1 MWFILLAQSG
11 RGVMRMKQN
20 CWNVVI
26 AAHSKLRWRRV
37 ILKPSLF
44 PASVRGYGYP
54 KGAAADIAI
63 SVMKAFETK
72 FETIIACVFSKDDFE
87 RYMTRK
93 GSGKWADNIYIT
105 SVSFYAWKFAK
116 SWDRLNHRQTIKGNL
131 GEITATAT
139 YLYPCK
145 QQLNWTKIMAIKVQD
160 LMRNNVITAQP
171 HETVDKVKS
180 KMSKLSL
187 SNMPVVSTDNLPIGI
202 VSASDLLAAGKEGT
216 PISNIMTEK
225 VYTIPEYEDVSVAA
239 RMMRNH
245 KIHHLIVTQE
255 QKVIGI
261 ISSFDLMKLVED
273 HRFVMKNASTP
284 KSKGLGKRSKAES

>member
-1 MWFILLAQSG
+1 
-11 RGVMRMKQN
+11 
-20 CWNVVI
+20 
-26 AAHSKLRWRRV
+26 
-37 ILKPSLF
+37 
-44 PASVRGYGYP
+44 
-54 KGAAADIAI
+54 
-63 SVMKAFETK
+63 
-72 FETIIACVFSKDDFE
+72 
-87 RYMTRK
+87 
-93 GSGKWADNIYIT
+93 
-105 SVSFYAWKFAK
+105 
-116 SWDRLNHRQTIKGNL
+116 
-131 GEITATAT
+131 
-139 YLYPCK
+139 
-145 QQLNWTKIMAIKVQD
+145 MAIKVQD

-273 HRFVMKNASTP
+273 HRFVMKNAPTP